1 MRDYNALSMLLPEDQ
16 IASAVV
22 EIIEE
27 AGSVSSPSSLQV
39 AELLVGMVS
48 RQSAHMKPFAPVIA
62 ARIEHWAAKAWPT
75 ASLELIDALA
85 TLLVNT
91 DSGLGRRVLTDAATS
106 PDERVRT
113 IANDA
118 LRELA

>member
-1 MRDYNALSMLLPEDQ
+1 MASGLVDLRDYNALSMLLPEDQ

-27 AGSVSSPSSLQV
+27 AGSASSPSSLQV

-75 ASLELIDALA
+75 ASLELIDA
-85 TLLVNT
+85 
-91 DSGLGRRVLTDAATS
+91 R
-106 PDERVRT
+106 
-113 IANDA
+113 
-118 LRELA
+118 